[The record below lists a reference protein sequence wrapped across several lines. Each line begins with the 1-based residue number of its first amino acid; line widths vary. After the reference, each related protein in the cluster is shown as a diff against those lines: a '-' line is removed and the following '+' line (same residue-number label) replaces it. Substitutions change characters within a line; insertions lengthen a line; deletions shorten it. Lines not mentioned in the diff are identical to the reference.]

1 MVSNGIM
8 ESHAETIA
16 MVMVPGS
23 AELSELAASVAASLV
38 SVPAAAGA
46 AVVAVCDVTFFH
58 VFPPFRKMSSQRGHK
73 TI

>member
-1 MVSNGIM
+1 M

-38 SVPAAAGA
+38 SVPAAAGPER
-46 AVVAVCDVTFFH
+46 VVNGFLSDALGLPVALFIE
-58 VFPPFRKMSSQRGHK
+58 KRGN
-73 TI
+73 